1 MYPAIV
7 TLRGIE
13 DYFEEH
19 NGKTLFDEIR
29 LPEKVNKDI
38 LIPYIITRAGDFP
51 VMIIDPDYIYNM
63 TINFF
68 DAWYDNF
75 EKLAD
80 VMSAEYDPLE
90 NYNRKEEEFSAGS
103 DARTSSTNT
112 DAERTS
118 AATTNGAGHSQSTD
132 KISADDDQ
140 NSFVNRDQNT
150 TDGNDSTASSGI
162 VKDTGVVTD
171 NEKKQRADQR
181 SLHAFGNI
189 GTMTSQQMLESEWN
203 IRTEMNIYE
212 FIADKYV
219 NEFCVAIY

>member
-29 LPEKVNKDI
+29 LPEGISKDI
-38 LIPYIITRAGDFP
+38 LVPFIITRAGDFP
-51 VMIIDPDYIYNM
+51 VMIIDPDYIYKM

-75 EKLAD
+75 DRINKAFSAD
-80 VMSAEYDPLE
+80 YDPLE
-90 NYNRKEEEFSAGS
+90 NYNRKETEYSAGS
-103 DARTSSTNT
+103 DAKVSTTNT
-112 DAERTS
+112 DAQRSS
-118 AATTNGAGHSQSTD
+118 AATTNGSGHSQSTD

-140 NSFVNRDQNT
+140 NSFVNRDQNI
-150 TDGNDSTASSGI
+150 TDSNDTTASSGI

-181 SLHAFGNI
+181 TLHAFGNI
-189 GTMTSQQMLESEWN
+189 GTMTSQMMLESEIKLRADFN
-203 IRTEMNIYE
+203 IME

-219 NEFCVAIY
+219 EEFCVPIY

>member
-29 LPEKVNKDI
+29 LPSSISKDI
-38 LIPYIITRAGDFP
+38 LVPYIITRAGDFP

-68 DAWYDNF
+68 DAWYENF
-75 EKLAD
+75 SKLAE
-80 VMSAEYDPLE
+80 VMTASYDPLE
-90 NYNRKEEEFSAGS
+90 NYNRHEEEYSAGS
-103 DARTSSTNT
+103 DAKQGTTTTESS
-112 DAERTS
+112 RTS
-118 AATTNGAGHSQSTD
+118 AASTQGSGSSTTTN
-132 KISADDDQ
+132 KMSAD
-140 NSFVNRDQNT
+140 NETGFSNREQDELSSSDHT
-150 TDGNDSTASSGI
+150 ASTGAVNDSGT
-162 VKDTGVVTD
+162 VTD

-181 SLHAFGNI
+181 HLHAFGNI
-189 GTMTSQQMLESEWN
+189 GTMTSQQMLESEWS

-219 NEFCVAIY
+219 EEFCVPIY